1 MVDVY
6 FRRHLIE
13 AGGQKLE
20 GEVGDAAEVVQR
32 GGEEA
37 GVGEGLGD
45 AGGSELEGDVVLRR
59 AKEEKF
65 IALAIVVKSAA
76 MFSTEVLAMSAL
88 AQTCFIRFSP

>member
-6 FRRHLIE
+6 FRRRLVE

-20 GEVGDAAEVVQR
+20 GEVGYAAEVVQR

-59 AKEEKF
+59 AKEEAF

-76 MFSTEVLAMSAL
+76 M
-88 AQTCFIRFSP
+88 